1 VFGPDAGEFVCRLV
15 LLSAGTIATIQSARR
30 YATPATAVLSIAWL
44 CFVPGLPRSILWTYC
59 DLARRSNA
67 TKDYE
72 PTASPSNTVRHPKK
86 RTRRVVSE
94 MMDNSYG
101 DDDAVSDSKSSPK
114 DSTPL

>member
-1 VFGPDAGEFVCRLV
+1 VF
-15 LLSAGTIATIQSARR
+15 SAIYSDEQASDD
-30 YATPATAVLSIAWL
+30 
-44 CFVPGLPRSILWTYC
+44 ILA
-59 DLARRSNA
+59 LRSNA
-67 TKDYE
+67 IKDYE
-72 PTASPSNTVRHPKK
+72 PTASPQNTVRHPKK

>member
-1 VFGPDAGEFVCRLV
+1 LFRGFRDRFFGP
-15 LLSAGTIATIQSARR
+15 IAIWRGVRTQ
-30 YATPATAVLSIAWL
+30 P
-44 CFVPGLPRSILWTYC
+44 
-59 DLARRSNA
+59 
-67 TKDYE
+67 KDYE
-72 PTASPSNTVRHPKK
+72 PTASPPNTVRHPKK